1 MTVLQPWGSLLVTF
15 VLGSPLVGI
24 LVVFSGGSD
33 GELVAVSACELQNG
47 LLVCDAVMNATLMH
61 QLMAIG
67 TSFVAILS
75 MN

>member
-1 MTVLQPWGSLLVTF
+1 M
-15 VLGSPLVGI
+15 
-24 LVVFSGGSD
+24 FSGGSD

-47 LLVCDAVMNATLMH
+47 LLVCVAVMNATLMH

-67 TSFVAILS
+67 TSFVAILF